1 VIRVPSL
8 LAGFLVVGAAALPAG
23 ENVWTTNGPPAVIT
37 ALGVNSEIVL
47 AGGSLFAGGSLVDR
61 TVGFRSA
68 AEDSTWIEVGELP
81 ASWSI
86 TDFLFDPLDPAR
98 IYAAA
103 SSYTAFES
111 RIYRSEDQGLTW
123 REVASFGGLVL
134 DLAAPGGRPGVLYA
148 ATSSCREASCTA
160 EVQKSVDFGAT
171 WVIRRDGLAGPFLST
186 IAVDPIDP
194 NRIYAGGAGVF
205 VSSDAGEHW
214 SAASARP
221 SCFYVLALAIRP
233 SDGVVFA
240 GAGSVFGFGLNRTSC
255 GGVYRST
262 DGGKNWSPIG
272 LAGEYVTSVAIDAA
286 NSITLYAGTDLVS
299 LSDVGGVFRSND
311 GGETWAPFSVGLP
324 GGGVTHL
331 VIDSSGRA
339 LHAAAT
345 AGRVFD
351 IELTPDVRLPI
362 APVRSRETRT
372 LPVRP

>member
-1 VIRVPSL
+1 GGGV
-8 LAGFLVVGAAALPAG
+8 ACVG
-23 ENVWTTNGPPAVIT
+23 
-37 ALGVNSEIVL
+37 GVS
-47 AGGSLFAGGSLVDR
+47 
-61 TVGFRSA
+61 
-68 AEDSTWIEVGELP
+68 
-81 ASWSI
+81 
-86 TDFLFDPLDPAR
+86 
-98 IYAAA
+98 
-103 SSYTAFES
+103 
-111 RIYRSEDQGLTW
+111 
-123 REVASFGGLVL
+123 L
-134 DLAAPGGRPGVLYA
+134 DLAAPAGRPGVLYA

-160 EVQKSVDFGAT
+160 EVQKSVDFGVT
-171 WVIRRDGLAGPFLST
+171 WVIRRDGLAGPFIRT
-186 IAVDPIDP
+186 IAVDPLDP

-311 GGETWAPFSVGLP
+311 GGE
-324 GGGVTHL
+324 
-331 VIDSSGRA
+331 
-339 LHAAAT
+339 
-345 AGRVFD
+345 
-351 IELTPDVRLPI
+351 
-362 APVRSRETRT
+362 
-372 LPVRP
+372 